1 MKKDKKSLFL
11 VILVLLK
18 SILSVHVCANMHDS
32 VKKIDDVSEKY
43 IFVLPKLKN
52 WVQEARRNVGD
63 YCSNICSIVYC
74 F

>member
-32 VKKIDDVSEKY
+32 VNKIDDVSEKY

>member
-18 SILSVHVCANMHDS
+18 SILSVRVATNMHDS
-32 VKKIDDVSEKY
+32 VKKLDHVPDKC
-43 IFVLPKLKN
+43 IFILPKLKN

-63 YCSNICSIVYC
+63 YISNICSIVYC